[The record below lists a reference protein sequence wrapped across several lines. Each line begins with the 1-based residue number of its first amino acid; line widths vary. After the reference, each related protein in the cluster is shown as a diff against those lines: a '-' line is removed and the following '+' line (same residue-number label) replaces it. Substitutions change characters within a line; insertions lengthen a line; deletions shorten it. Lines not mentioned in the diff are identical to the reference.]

1 MLIHNYNNY
10 IKLSLALFFCSF
22 FAFANAQEICNN
34 GIDDDGDG
42 YIDCGDTECYG
53 VSNCLDAFTCTS
65 ALYQVISKDLKQFD
79 VASSSY
85 TTIGSASS
93 NYNGAGFNVQD
104 GYLYGIKKNTSTY
117 NLWRIN
123 NTGQETDLGTISNF
137 GGINYVGDFDENG
150 NLYTYSS
157 GSSPKLYYVDVNANS
172 LSSTA
177 VTLTNNAG
185 ESIPGCSDIT
195 FNPLMKKFYGMSS
208 SRKIV
213 MLDPANLAA
222 DIIGD
227 ASSLISTSGG
237 FGAAWS
243 DSEGYLYFSNNNNGK
258 IYRATLDG
266 SGNMITTV
274 EIATGVSTNSNDGM
288 GCFQSAPPFETNCT
302 DGIDNDGDGLVDCDD
317 PDCGFESF
325 CTNLDISVSVTS
337 ETGPGG
343 VVSYHIFLT
352 NNTVSDAS
360 GISVS
365 DKMPTG
371 FTYIGDTLDFDAS
384 GSFDGSLQPA
394 WGATGTLTWGEIT
407 IAAGETIRIAYDAK
421 ISNNQLNGSYPNN
434 VTVSGATSTGT
445 HSVSVLID
453 AALTSNLSTFNCE
466 KAFYQVYRKK
476 GNSPNVYGKLDPT
489 TGDYSEIATISHQ
502 ANGLGFDIISNLA
515 YGAVGKEFV
524 SLDDEGVVV
533 TQGLTFLKKVY
544 VGDMDTLGYW
554 YGKDGGHIKKVD
566 VSTATLVTTYS
577 NQGMPGWDMAYNKD
591 GNFYAVHNQTL
602 YKFDTST
609 GTKSTLG
616 ALTGSS
622 VASGG
627 FGAQWTGK
635 DGDLYISHNN
645 TGNIYRVNIT
655 TRKATFV
662 LSSVSGLRYNDGFSC
677 PLDISAVYSL
687 DYSDLSGYPLA
698 THINYAQDLS
708 ADDRPDY
715 ETVWLGAQVSEDSSN
730 PSNAAGT
737 GDSRD
742 DGLTYPS
749 AYRPGQTAD
758 FSIELTSNINNQ
770 EIHYG
775 VWIDWDGDK
784 TFEDFYKGSSTVTA
798 SKTVTQAVNVPV
810 GFTGGNIAVRVRA
823 AATTFSEANAAG
835 ELDLGEVEDYLIA
848 ATVSGQGV
856 KEIACVRVNYSCDAP
871 EISYGCDAPGSG
883 SCLFNDNINNDLD
896 NDGIPNAADPDPLDS
911 NKQFVQ
917 CEPSSNSFGTLAY
930 EDLWP
935 QKGDYDFNDFV
946 VEIKESIVT
955 NQSNAIYQMVFSLRI
970 MAMGGHYNNDFCIGI
985 PDPNG
990 TAEIKVFAEKNV
1002 RHVVEDA
1009 GAITI
1014 VKINKPKELLP
1025 ISTNDI
1031 VNANSNGGYQNP
1043 IELQIIVEMNG
1054 ELSYPGG
1061 YTPKF
1066 FIEGNGINGH
1076 EIHLAGVAPTS
1087 KLKSNLLGT
1096 VDDDSGNGKYYLS
1109 EDNLPWGIYIP
1120 TSWRYP
1126 LENIDL
1132 LEAYFRF
1139 DEFVE
1144 SNPSLGWYIDDDAYR
1159 NGVKTFRDH

>member
-1 MLIHNYNNY
+1 MLQHNYNY
-10 IKLSLALFFCSF
+10 KLLGLVFFFCNLLN
-22 FAFANAQEICNN
+22 FAGAQEICNN

-42 YIDCGDTECYG
+42 YIDCGDSECYS
-53 VSNCLDAFTCTS
+53 VSACSDAFTCTS
-65 ALYQVISKDLKQFD
+65 ELYQVISSSLKKFD

-85 TTIGSASS
+85 TTIGTASAS
-93 NYNGAGFNVQD
+93 YNGAGFNVQD
-104 GYLYGIKKNTSTY
+104 GYLYGIRKDGGNY

-123 NTGQETDLGTISNF
+123 NSGAETDLGLISNF

-157 GSSPKLYYVDVNANS
+157 GNSPQLYFVDVNAGS
-172 LSSTA
+172 LSSTS
-177 VTLTNNAG
+177 VSITNNAG
-185 ESIPGCSDIT
+185 TSVPGCADIT
-195 FNPLMKKFYGMSS
+195 FNPVTKKFYGMSS
-208 SRKIV
+208 SNKIIE
-213 MLDPANLAA
+213 LDPVGLTA

-227 ASSLISTSGG
+227 ASSLISTTGG

-243 DSEGYLYFSNNNNGK
+243 DSGGYLYFSNNNNGK
-258 IYRATLDG
+258 IYRTTLDG
-266 SGNMITTV
+266 NGDMITTV
-274 EIATGVSTNSNDGM
+274 EIATGEATNSNDGI

-325 CTNLDISVSVTS
+325 CTNLDISVDVTS

-352 NNTVSDAS
+352 NNTGSDAS

-384 GSFDGSLQPA
+384 GTFDGTQQPV
-394 WGATGTLTWGEIT
+394 WGATGTLTWGSIT

-421 ISNNQLNGSYPNN
+421 VSNSQLNGSYPNK

-445 HSVSVLID
+445 HSVSVLIN
-453 AALTSNLSTFNCE
+453 AALTSNPSTFNCE

-476 GNSPNVYGKLDPT
+476 GNSPNVYGKLDPV
-489 TGDYSEIATISHQ
+489 TGEYSNIATISHQ
-502 ANGLGFDIISNLA
+502 ANGLGFDALSNLA
-515 YGAVGKEFV
+515 YGAVGKEFI

-533 TQGLTFLKKVY
+533 IQGLTFLNKVY

-554 YGKDGGHIKKVD
+554 YGKDGGHIKKID
-566 VSTATLVTTYS
+566 VSTTTLVATYS

-602 YKFDTST
+602 YKFDASA
-609 GTKSTLG
+609 GTKSTVGSLIG
-616 ALTGSS
+616 AS
-622 VASGG
+622 VPSGG

-645 TGNIYRVNIT
+645 TGKIYRVNIS
-655 TRKATFV
+655 TREATYV
-662 LSSVSGLRYNDGFSC
+662 LSSTAGLRYNDGFSC
-677 PLDISAVYSL
+677 PLDIPAVYSL
-687 DYSDLSGYPLA
+687 DYSDLTGYPLA

-708 ADDRPDY
+708 ADDVPDY
-715 ETVWLGAQVSEDSSN
+715 ETVWLGAQVSEDNGN

-749 AYRPGQTAD
+749 AYRPGQPAD
-758 FSIELTSNINNQ
+758 LSITLTTNISNKQ
-770 EIHYG
+770 VHYG

-784 TFEDFYKGSSTVTA
+784 SFEDFYQGSHVITNSE
-798 SKTVTQAVNVPV
+798 TVTQAVSVPA
-810 GFTGGNIAVRVRA
+810 GFTGGNIAIRVRA
-823 AATTFSEANAAG
+823 ATTAFSSTDVAG
-835 ELDLGEVEDYLIA
+835 EMDLGEVEDYLVA

-856 KEIACVRVNYSCDAP
+856 KEIACVKVNYTCDAP

-883 SCLFNDNINNDLD
+883 ACLFNDNINNDLD
-896 NDGIPNAADPDPLDS
+896 NDGVPNGADPDPLDA

-917 CEPSSNSFGTLAY
+917 CQPSSNSYGTLAY

-946 VEIKESIVT
+946 VEIKESIIT

-970 MAMGGHYNNDFCIGI
+970 LGMGGHYNNDFCIGI

-1002 RHVVEDA
+1002 RHVTEYA
-1009 GAITI
+1009 GEITI
-1014 VKINKPKELLP
+1014 VKINKPKELLNVA
-1025 ISTNDI
+1025 TDDI
-1031 VNANSNGGYQNP
+1031 VNASLGSTYQHP
-1043 IELQIIVEMNG
+1043 IELQIVVELNG
-1054 ELSYPGG
+1054 ELSYPAG

-1087 KLKSNLLGT
+1087 KMKPELLGT
-1096 VDDDSGNGKYYLS
+1096 VDDDSGNGKYFLS
-1109 EDNLPWGIYIP
+1109 ENNLPWGIYVP
-1120 TSWRYP
+1120 TSWKYP
-1126 LENIDL
+1126 LENVDL

-1144 SNPSLGWYIDDDAYR
+1144 SNPGLGWYIDDDTYR
-1159 NGVKTFRDH
+1159 NKSKIFKDH